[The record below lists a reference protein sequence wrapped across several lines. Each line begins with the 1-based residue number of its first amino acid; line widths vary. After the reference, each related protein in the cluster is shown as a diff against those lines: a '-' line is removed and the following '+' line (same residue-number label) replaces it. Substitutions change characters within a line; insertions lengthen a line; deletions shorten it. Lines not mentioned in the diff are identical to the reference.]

1 MNNDDSPHRRP
12 KVQLGGPNLGVIL
25 LAFGLLLAAVWWRG
39 MLGAV
44 VFLLVGVSAAMA
56 LVPRLRRRES
66 WLFYLLFIA
75 VAACIL
81 IVLMRRQ
88 SP

>member
-1 MNNDDSPHRRP
+1 
-12 KVQLGGPNLGVIL
+12 
-25 LAFGLLLAAVWWRG
+25 

-44 VFLLVGVSAAMA
+44 VFLLASVSAAMA

-66 WLFYLLFIA
+66 WLFYLLFVA

-81 IVLMRRQ
+81 IVLKRGQ
-88 SP
+88 SQ